1 MTKKKNNNKQ
11 TSLVLSEAYSPGH
24 ENAHVFF
31 KPVPTVATGS
41 KIQPR
46 CVGLVT
52 GMDWSFCRFLI
63 ALSTAIRL
71 MTTASS
77 AIASRFTW
85 RNMAQDKQVKKKGN
99 NCAPGKSTQDFRMF
113 SVLPQVTLQK
123 KTEGMKRL
131 LLTGRFGICML
142 SLFGVREVHDICN
155 KVLEFS
161 EDSAFVVES
170 VPRLVS
176 PWNNLRSVFF

>member
-1 MTKKKNNNKQ
+1 MGHGGSKSEIHKWHFAHVPQTIVQLNAWHQNNLKLVTSHDEKKTTTNKRAWFYQ
-11 TSLVLSEAYSPGH
+11 RLIGLDTT
-24 ENAHVFF
+24 AHVFF

-77 AIASRFTW
+77 AIASRFT
-85 RNMAQDKQVKKKGN
+85 
-99 NCAPGKSTQDFRMF
+99 
-113 SVLPQVTLQK
+113 
-123 KTEGMKRL
+123 
-131 LLTGRFGICML
+131 
-142 SLFGVREVHDICN
+142 
-155 KVLEFS
+155 
-161 EDSAFVVES
+161 
-170 VPRLVS
+170 
-176 PWNNLRSVFF
+176 